1 MSGSPNKLLL
11 EYIVSSR
18 GNYVYPSGMLP
29 SNFFFRNIKNNS
41 YFVVNVPETNEIGE
55 NRKPII
61 YETNDMETKE
71 KNPEIPIIYETN
83 DMEKK
88 EKNPGRKKTTRK
100 KKNCNDSN
108 IMSNCQ
114 IGWNFK
120 DYKTMEQKGEDIEL
134 TVVSAPITF
143 SNLENN
149 SLFGLYGNLV
159 LTITKKNMEDKDNI
173 QENYNITYSTDNKVI
188 GSLFIVTDYI
198 QPNSDGFQTLLSNVI
213 GTISCKGVFSDFHNG
228 TAIIEYNNDTGERC
242 LTVYKKSSIETCSI
256 SQPKKICFKIE
267 TPSYNSPDVLEQTVR
282 SDNSTNNPPIWALT
296 QIRKITVTEDK
307 YNIFTEEQKQNA
319 KLLTSLTGNGIMTDK
334 LPPLQSGS
342 YMLVFDD
349 FTSIVFNTGFNS
361 NFGFG
366 LYIYTGLV
374 NNIKEYKTSKI
385 YWNAISSDSI
395 GSDTWEIFLE

>member
-88 EKNPGRKKTTRK
+88 EKNPERKKTTRK

-213 GTISCKGVFSDFHNG
+213 GTI
-228 TAIIEYNNDTGERC
+228 
-242 LTVYKKSSIETCSI
+242 
-256 SQPKKICFKIE
+256 
-267 TPSYNSPDVLEQTVR
+267 
-282 SDNSTNNPPIWALT
+282 
-296 QIRKITVTEDK
+296 
-307 YNIFTEEQKQNA
+307 
-319 KLLTSLTGNGIMTDK
+319 
-334 LPPLQSGS
+334 
-342 YMLVFDD
+342 
-349 FTSIVFNTGFNS
+349 
-361 NFGFG
+361 
-366 LYIYTGLV
+366 
-374 NNIKEYKTSKI
+374 
-385 YWNAISSDSI
+385 
-395 GSDTWEIFLE
+395 